1 MSASVDKRKYIGE
14 TMVPWTDFTKMFT
27 IVLTLKHNKATCNRS
42 TEIGASWPIK
52 KIALTMHV
60 KKLKMIKIDST
71 WSH

>member
-52 KIALTMHV
+52 NCTNNACKEA
-60 KKLKMIKIDST
+60 KND
-71 WSH
+71 